1 MYIMSRDRYSLSFT
15 AASLYINP
23 SIDAAKLYLET
34 NDWDLVKSEFIR
46 QNMLQSRT
54 TSALRRTTIELIPRL
69 QTLSKAELQFFV
81 ECSPSEQGYILWI
94 AICRRYAFIADL
106 TLEVIADRVATLMLT
121 FDYADFDA
129 FYQSKA
135 LQHPELDAVSDLTRK
150 KLREVAFRMLREA
163 GLLTK
168 KNDILEPILSGRF
181 VTEMSQGPGVGVSVL
196 PSRYLN
202 SMGGK

>member
-1 MYIMSRDRYSLSFT
+1 MSRDRYSLSFT

-34 NDWDLVKSEFIR
+34 NDWDLVKSEFIG

-54 TSALRRTTIELIPRL
+54 TSALRRTTGEIIPRL
-69 QTLSKAELQFFV
+69 QTLSTAELQFFV

-106 TLEVIADRVATLMLT
+106 TLDVIGDRVATLMLT

-150 KLREVAFRMLREA
+150 KLREVSFRMLREA

-168 KNDILEPILSGRF
+168 NNDILEPILSGRF
-181 VTEMSQGPGVGVSVL
+181 IAEMSHGPGVGVSVL

-202 SMGGK
+202 SLGGK

>member
-1 MYIMSRDRYSLSFT
+1 MSRDRYSLSFT

-23 SIDAAKLYLET
+23 SLDAAKLYLET
-34 NDWDLVKSEFIR
+34 NDWDFVKSEFIR

-54 TSALRRTTIELIPRL
+54 TSALRRTTAELIPRL
-69 QTLSKAELQFFV
+69 QTLSTAELQFFV
-81 ECSPSEQGYILWI
+81 ECSPTEQGYILWI
-94 AICRRYAFIADL
+94 AICRRYVFIADL

-121 FDYADFDA
+121 LNYADFDA

-135 LQHPELDAVSDLTRK
+135 LQHAELDEVSDSTRK

-168 KNDILEPILSGRF
+168 KNDILEPMLSQKF
-181 VTEMSQGPGVGVSVL
+181 VTEMSAGPGIGVSVL
-196 PSRYLN
+196 PSRYVQ
-202 SMGGK
+202 SMGGN

>member
-1 MYIMSRDRYSLSFT
+1 MSRDRYSLSFT

-46 QNMLQSRT
+46 QNILQSRT
-54 TSALRRTTIELIPRL
+54 TSALRRTTSELIPRL
-69 QTLSKAELQFFV
+69 QTLSTAELQFFV

-106 TLEVIADRVATLMLT
+106 TLDVLADRVATLMLT

-129 FYQSKA
+129 FYQHKA
-135 LQHPELDAVSDLTRK
+135 LQRQELDEVSYLTKR
-150 KLREVAFRMLREA
+150 KLRQVVFRMLREA

-181 VTEMSQGPGVGVSVL
+181 IAEMSQGPGVGVSVL

-202 SMGGK
+202 SLGGK

>member
-1 MYIMSRDRYSLSFT
+1 MSRDRYSLSFT

-34 NDWDLVKSEFIR
+34 NDWELVKSEFIR
-46 QNMLQSRT
+46 QNMLHSRT
-54 TSALRRTTIELIPRL
+54 TSALRRTTGEIIPRL
-69 QTLSKAELQFFV
+69 QTLSTAELQFFV
-81 ECSPSEQGYILWI
+81 GCSPAEQGYILWI

-106 TLEVIADRVATLMLT
+106 TLDVIADRVATLMLT
-121 FDYADFDA
+121 LNYADFDA

-168 KNDILEPILSGRF
+168 KNDILEPMLSQKF
-181 VTEMSQGPGVGVSVL
+181 ITEMSAGPGIGVSVL
-196 PSRYLN
+196 PSRYVQ